1 MRRTYLVLLL
11 IAGYNLTVSYQNP
24 FSIKHI
30 KGTFVTVSKDTT
42 QIFFTPVIADS
53 IPEGVLLDEVV
64 LTGSNHEFDSALY
77 NQELNQ
83 QLQWDIINNPY
94 AYEKNIPSGNLFAL
108 LGLAIKLF
116 ERRKPSLKKGLI
128 KDSDLETLYQEEDNF
143 LNDSFF

>member
-1 MRRTYLVLLL
+1 MRRPDLVLLL
-11 IAGYNLTVSYQNP
+11 IVGYNLIVSYQNP

-30 KGTFVTVSKDTT
+30 KGAFVTVSKDTT

-83 QLQWDIINNPY
+83 QLQWGIINNP
-94 AYEKNIPSGNLFAL
+94 
-108 LGLAIKLF
+108 
-116 ERRKPSLKKGLI
+116 
-128 KDSDLETLYQEEDNF
+128 
-143 LNDSFF
+143 